1 MDEPYVPIDCGVH
14 DRLQLLA
21 QRRAPCRL
29 CIRDHDG
36 RTRELEDHISDVYTR
51 GREEYARLGNG
62 QEVRLDRLLRAQ
74 PL

>member
-14 DRLQLLA
+14 DRLQMLA
-21 QRRAPCRL
+21 MRRTPCRL
-29 CIRDHDG
+29 CICDEDG
-36 RTRELEDHISDVYTR
+36 RHREVHDHIADVYTR

-62 QEVRLDRLLRAQ
+62 TVVRLDRLLRAQ